1 MNHPFRFGIWTRLL
15 LAFGSISAITILTGV
30 TALLIFDRSS
40 DLFVTITEKHLPEV
54 VQVAEFAEIG
64 GQIIAIAPNL
74 VSAPDGKTRKKFGTD
89 LDRLLQRVNQQI
101 KLLEITS
108 PQQRKKINGLV
119 KELESNLTSLR
130 KSVTERLKFER
141 QLNEQKKQLRWFYA
155 DMLDEIEPLNQD
167 LSYNLDAE
175 IERLI
180 GASLSY
186 NKKFSVTRLKL
197 NRLAKEA
204 METIAS
210 NSVLL
215 VNLMFQAPT
224 ATGEGQL
231 NHLQTLSEDTISLL
245 RINIKQLGKL
255 ASSLTLRQVLK
266 EIFSLAE
273 GQQSVFAIRKLIIEE
288 TVNGELILAENRR
301 LVIRLRTL
309 TEQIVTKVRTDAF
322 AAVSGTKKTLLHAR
336 WLLIFMGFS
345 SLITAASVLWFY
357 VRGNIVT
364 RINKLEKSMQAIA
377 GGDLEYEI
385 PAVEDDEIGKMT
397 EALIVFRDTAQAME
411 DAHAKAI
418 IDNTNVG
425 LIIADADG
433 SIRFFNSMAVNLF
446 AVKSEI
452 MVGRSLYS
460 IVAPENREDFSAVC
474 RKTSANLCG
483 KHPVRTFRGIRHDGL
498 FFPIDISV
506 RPVQKRNQL
515 RLIVTVHDVTEREE
529 AHELLKK
536 RVREKTDHLS
546 RINVRLRQEVKE
558 RKRIQDELV
567 QAGKLAALGQLST
580 GIAHE
585 INQPLAA
592 IQHYIHNAGLLLER
606 GDIDTH
612 RHNLEKIED
621 LTKRMAKTINHLKT
635 FARWPTNQLSSID
648 LLASIERSLVLL
660 APHID
665 QLQINIELRY
675 TKKYREVLAEDIRLE
690 QVLINIIS
698 NGIDAV
704 SENPA
709 GKRNIAIE
717 IEDTGSFTEISIIDN
732 GPGIQKEE
740 IEAIFDPFYTTKEV
754 GKGLGLGLSIS
765 YNIIKDFGGNIK
777 AGTEPDGGIRFTISL
792 QNRQEQTEH
801 DSNR

>member
-74 VSAPDGKTRKKFGTD
+74 VSAPDEKTREKIDAD
-89 LDRLLQRVNQQI
+89 LNKLLQRVNQQI

-108 PQQRKKINGLV
+108 PQQRKKINELV
-119 KELESNLTSLR
+119 NELKTNLTSLR
-130 KSVTERLKFER
+130 KAVTERLKYER
-141 QLNEQKKQLRWFYA
+141 LLNKQKKQLRWLYA

-180 GASLSY
+180 GASLNY
-186 NKKFSVTRLKL
+186 NKKFSVTRLKV

-224 ATGEGQL
+224 ATGEDQL
-231 NHLQTLSEDTISLL
+231 NHLQTLSGDTISLL
-245 RINIKQLGKL
+245 RINIKQLGQR
-255 ASSLTLRQVLK
+255 ASSLTLRQVFI

-273 GQQSVFAIRKLIIEE
+273 GQQSVFATRKFIIEE
-288 TVNGELILAENRR
+288 TVNGELILAENRH
-301 LVIRLRTL
+301 LVTRLRTL
-309 TEQIVTKVRTDAF
+309 TEQIVTKARTDAF

-336 WLLIFMGFS
+336 WLLFFMGFA

-357 VRGNIVT
+357 VRGNIVF
-364 RINKLEKSMQAIA
+364 RINKLEKSMHAIA
-377 GGDLEYEI
+377 AGDLEYEI

-397 EALIVFRDTAQAME
+397 EALKVFRDTAQAME
-411 DAHAKAI
+411 DAHAQAI

-425 LIIADADG
+425 LIIADPEG

-446 AVKSEI
+446 AVKSGV
-452 MVGRSLYS
+452 MVGRSLFS
-460 IVAPENREDFSAVC
+460 IVAPQNQEDFAAIC
-474 RKTSANLCG
+474 QETLTNRTG
-483 KHPVRTFRGIRHDGL
+483 KHPVRTFRGVRHDGF
-498 FFPIDISV
+498 FFPVDISV
-506 RPVQKRNQL
+506 RPVRQRNQL
-515 RLIVTVHDVTEREE
+515 RLIITVLDVTEREE

-558 RKRIQDELV
+558 RKKVQDELV
-567 QAGKLAALGQLST
+567 QAGKMAALGQLST

-585 INQPLAA
+585 INQPLSA

-612 RHNLEKIED
+612 RHNLEKIDD

-660 APHID
+660 ATRID
-665 QLQINIELRY
+665 QLQISIELRY
-675 TKKYREVLAEDIRLE
+675 HKHYREVLAEDIRLE

-698 NGIDAV
+698 NAIDAV

-709 GKRNIAIE
+709 GRRNIAIE
-717 IEDTGSFTEISIIDN
+717 IEDTDPFTEISIIDN
-732 GPGIQKEE
+732 GPGIQTEE
-740 IEAIFDPFYTTKEV
+740 IDAIFDPFYTTKEV

-777 AGTEPDGGIRFTISL
+777 AETEPGGGIRFTISL